1 MMLVWG
7 SQSCVRNGD
16 KAGHR
21 CEENGGEPRQISLEH
36 VSCRLWRRV
45 PLLCLCFFIGMY
57 PLLSLNSAL
66 MLHLGS
72 CKRISRATAF
82 L

>member
-21 CEENGGEPRQISLEH
+21 CEENGGEARQISLEY
-36 VSCRLWRRV
+36 VSC
-45 PLLCLCFFIGMY
+45 CLCGEFHCFVY
-57 PLLSLNSAL
+57 AFHWYVSL
-66 MLHLGS
+66 
-72 CKRISRATAF
+72 F
-82 L
+82 